1 MKPWKMSFYGFITA
15 LLLSVANLLQILWF
29 VWLTVEQVKTGF
41 GFGTNMDIMAIMPM
55 FTAVV
60 SIPFGVNAAVY
71 LVMCLR
77 KKSEKWV
84 TILNAVLFAALIA
97 QIGLIQLFIWY

>member
-41 GFGTNMDIMAIMPM
+41 GFGTNMDIVAI
-55 FTAVV
+55 
-60 SIPFGVNAAVY
+60 I
-71 LVMCLR
+71 
-77 KKSEKWV
+77 
-84 TILNAVLFAALIA
+84 
-97 QIGLIQLFIWY
+97 

>member
-29 VWLTVEQVKTGF
+29 VWLAVEQFKTGF
-41 GFGTNMDIMAIMPM
+41 GFGTNMEIMAIMPM
-55 FTAVV
+55 FTAVA
-60 SIPFGVNAAVY
+60 SIPFGVNAVVY

-84 TILNAVLFAALIA
+84 TVLNAVLFAALIA
-97 QIGLIQLFIWY
+97 QIGLIQLFILY